1 MKLLPIDIRQ
11 KEFSVVF
18 RGFEKSEVIS
28 FLTETSNSV
37 EGIIQENNKLKEDIL
52 RLKELL
58 KSYQEIENV
67 MKKTMITAQ
76 QIKDDIQLSSK
87 KEYDLIVAEAKLEAS
102 RILADARDRSLQ
114 YQREIDELIRQKKL
128 FKAELFNIIQ
138 SHMRLLEFKD
148 DI

>member
-11 KEFSVVF
+11 KEFSSVF

-28 FLTETSNSV
+28 FLTDISDSV
-37 EGIIQENNKLKEDIL
+37 EGIIEENNRHKEEVL
-52 RLKELL
+52 RLKEQL
-58 KSYQEIENV
+58 KSYQDIENI

-102 RILADARDRSLQ
+102 RILSEARERSIQ
-114 YQREIDELIRQKKL
+114 YQKEIDELIRQKKL
-128 FKAELFNIIQ
+128 FKMELFNIIQ